1 MKKGLI
7 WLSLLAASVTGA
19 AHAGDAEIQQSLKT
33 LGVQKLTFSHR
44 QWLAYKRCLLTTV
57 CCMSQ

>member
-33 LGVQKLTFSHR
+33 LGVPVCKRYLPTT
-44 QWLAYKRCLLTTV
+44 AYFT
-57 CCMSQ
+57 